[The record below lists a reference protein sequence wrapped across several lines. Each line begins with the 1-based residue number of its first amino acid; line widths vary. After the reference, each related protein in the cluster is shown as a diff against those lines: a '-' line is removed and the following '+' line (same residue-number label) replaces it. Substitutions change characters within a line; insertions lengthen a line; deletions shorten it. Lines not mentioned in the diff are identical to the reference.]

1 MNVYNK
7 KMQGYKKLKK
17 LLYFTKL
24 YPIFQFQL
32 NFPSMSF
39 SSNFRMLI
47 SQQSSTTPVQPAEL
61 INTKMEVFFMRELRN
76 TKIIAVDH
84 GYGNMKTANIVT
96 PTGIKAY
103 ETEPIFTG
111 NILEYNGIYYRIGEG
126 HKEFIPDKA
135 MDEEYYLLTLMAI
148 ARELNVF
155 SIREADVHLA
165 AGLPLTWIRNQR
177 EDFRSYLL
185 QNPEVRYLFNSKEYH
200 LHFVGCSLYPQGYPA
215 IVNQLG
221 DFKGTNLLADIGN
234 GTMNILYINNKKA
247 QESRCWTEK
256 LGVNQCM
263 IAAKNAVL
271 DKFGVKIEESTVE
284 QILRFGTADISAPYL
299 DCISSIARQ
308 YVAELFSTLR
318 KYEYNPDLMRLYVVG
333 GGGCLFRNFG
343 TYDKSRVTII
353 DDICATAKGYES
365 LAYMSLKRRG

>member
-47 SQQSSTTPVQPAEL
+47 SQQSSTTPVQPAES
-61 INTKMEVFFMRELRN
+61 INTKTEVFFMRELRN

-84 GYGNMKTANIVT
+84 GYGNMKTANTVT

-177 EDFRSYLL
+177 EAFRSYLL
-185 QNPEVRYLFNSKEYH
+185 QNPEVHYLFNGKEYY
-200 LHFVGCSLYPQGYPA
+200 LRFVGCSLYPQGYPA

-221 DFKGTNLLADIGN
+221 NFKGTNLLADIGN
-234 GTMNILYINNKKA
+234 GTMNILYVNNKKA

-333 GGGCLFRNFG
+333 GGGCLIRNFG

>member
-84 GYGNMKTANIVT
+84 GYGNMKTANTVT

-177 EDFRSYLL
+177 EAFRSYLL
-185 QNPEVRYLFNSKEYH
+185 QNPEVHYLFNGKEYY
-200 LHFVGCSLYPQGYPA
+200 LRFVGCSLYPQGYPA

-221 DFKGTNLLADIGN
+221 NFKGTNLLADIGN
-234 GTMNILYINNKKA
+234 GTMNILYVNNKKA

-284 QILRFGTADISAPYL
+284 QILRFGTADISTPYL

-333 GGGCLFRNFG
+333 GGGCLIRNFG